1 MASKSW
7 EEAEVLTTEFEFL
20 AYEFTAILQK
30 TRIKNKWA
38 GQSKLLAFF
47 MTDHKHEEQ
56 HKSPINYRDER
67 KKNKNKI
74 KKNNVYFASKI
85 YTLNL
90 TVNL

>member
-38 GQSKLLAFF
+38 G
-47 MTDHKHEEQ
+47 
-56 HKSPINYRDER
+56 
-67 KKNKNKI
+67 
-74 KKNNVYFASKI
+74 
-85 YTLNL
+85 
-90 TVNL
+90 